1 MLCPKSLTTFA
12 GIALLSLLSLAS
24 AQKPDDPD
32 SWGAY
37 GWPDL
42 KLGPWAVPDVTFERL
57 MEAPNATSEY
67 PLQAPGISSPFP
79 APGPIDGWSLSLS
92 VVADVPM
99 SESNMSLALDHP
111 NDTFTGSRL
120 VLQTP
125 TGPDSAVDKSWS
137 VCVIHWWIDP
147 KNHPAKLR
155 EDDGSCSSVLSEQC
169 VRDLENSAREAYMYI
184 TGRGGGTQ
192 CPCPRP
198 SDIPSCAGE
207 QAKALSGNGT
217 CASQG

>member
-1 MLCPKSLTTFA
+1 MLCRKSLTAFA
-12 GIALLSLLSLAS
+12 GIALLSLAS
-24 AQKPDDPD
+24 AQESDDPD

-37 GWPDL
+37 GWPDY

-57 MEAPNATSEY
+57 MEAPNATGEY
-67 PLQAPGISSPFP
+67 PLQAPDTSSPFP
-79 APGPIDGWSLSLS
+79 APGPIEGWSFSLS

-125 TGPDSAVDKSWS
+125 TGPDSTFDESWY

-155 EDDGSCSSVLSEQC
+155 EDDGSCSIVRSDQC
-169 VRDLENSAREAYMYI
+169 AQDLEKAAREAYMYI
-184 TGRGGGTQ
+184 MGRGGGIQ
-192 CPCPRP
+192 CPCPQP

-217 CASQG
+217 CACQG